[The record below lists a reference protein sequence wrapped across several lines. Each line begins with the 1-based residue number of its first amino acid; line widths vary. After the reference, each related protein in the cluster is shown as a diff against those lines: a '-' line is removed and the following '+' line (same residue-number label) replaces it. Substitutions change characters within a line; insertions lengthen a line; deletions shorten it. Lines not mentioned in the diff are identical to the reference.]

1 MCSVIL
7 RVRMTGVTVSRVDR
21 GIEHR
26 EGAILPLLQGS
37 LSLLLYALYASM
49 QPIPKRST
57 LGLPLATRT
66 GRLGKLVR
74 LDEADIQG
82 SSRRLRAEET
92 LYSTGRASHG
102 CGGLQIRATSVDT
115 LDSVHRT
122 PTSRKRS
129 TRPVLSC
136 GVKCLLK
143 PGRGRGRGRHY
154 RVRDGVGE

>member
-1 MCSVIL
+1 
-7 RVRMTGVTVSRVDR
+7 MTGVTVSRVDR

-26 EGAILPLLQGS
+26 EGDVLPRLRGPG
-37 LSLLLYALYASM
+37 SLLLYALYTSM

-102 CGGLQIRATSVDT
+102 CGGLQIRATSDT
-115 LDSVHRT
+115 LST
-122 PTSRKRS
+122 RS
-129 TRPVLSC
+129 T
-136 GVKCLLK
+136 
-143 PGRGRGRGRHY
+143 GRQQAATAMLRIVQKQTERS
-154 RVRDGVGE
+154 